1 MARDAKTSAVVI
13 GLNIN
18 GLAVARALGRHGVPV
33 TVAALDARVHEA
45 HSRYIRDVWPCANFC
60 GDLVR
65 VLLDRRAA
73 FTEAPVLIPVTD
85 QAVRTLA
92 ANKTDLEQAYRFAMP
107 TPDLVDALLDKAAF
121 AALAGKLGQPTPQT
135 FMVERPEEMPA
146 VARQVRYPCILKPR
160 AKSPTYS
167 QAGGKKAYVL
177 DSAQDLRNTYDRVAP
192 AAEGGMVI
200 QEYIPGS
207 DELVH
212 FCLQYYSRDSRALA
226 SFCGRKIRQWPP
238 HCGGTACCQPLA
250 IDELVHRSTAFFQA
264 IGFHGLCSMEFKLD
278 PRDGG
283 FRLIEPTVCRTDW
296 QSGVADL
303 NGVPIAYVAYCD
315 LTGRPLPRLRSKRH
329 RVRWVNFAGDRKSA
343 AYYRQRG
350 LLSLGGWLASLRPPV
365 RGAYLAGDDPMPWLS
380 IMGEKFI
387 RRLLPGRW
395 SDAS

>member
-1 MARDAKTSAVVI
+1 MTCQEKIPAVVV

-18 GLAVARALGRHGVPV
+18 GLGVARALGRHGVSV
-33 TVAALDARVHEA
+33 TVAALDARVPEA
-45 HSRYIRDVWPCANFC
+45 RSRYIRDIWVC
-60 GDLVR
+60 GDFAADLTR
-65 VLLDRRAA
+65 VLLEKRSA
-73 FTEAPVLIPVTD
+73 FSQPPVLIPVTD

-92 ANKTDLEQAYRFAMP
+92 ANRSALQQAYRLAMP
-107 TPDLVDALLDKAAF
+107 KADLVEALLDKTAF
-121 AALAGKLGQPTPQT
+121 AALAEKLGQPTPQT
-135 FMVERPEEMPA
+135 FTVHGANEVSAAATR
-146 VARQVRYPCILKPR
+146 VRYPCVLKPR
-160 AKSPTYS
+160 AKSPAYS

-177 DSAQDLRNTYDRVAP
+177 ASPRELLQTYGAIGA
-192 AAEGGMVI
+192 AAEGGMII

-212 FCLQYYSRDSRALA
+212 FCLQYYDRDSRALA

-250 IDELVHRSTAFFQA
+250 MEELVERSTAFFQA
-264 IGFHGLCSMEFKLD
+264 VGFHGLCSMEFKRD

-315 LTGRPLPRLRSKRH
+315 LTGRGVPPLKRNGH

-343 AYYRQRG
+343 AYYRQQG
-350 LLSLGGWLASLRPPV
+350 QLSLGGWLASLRPPV

-380 IMGEKFI
+380 IMAEKFT
-387 RRLLPGRW
+387 RRLWPRH
-395 SDAS
+395 